1 MTSEAVSQAGTDPLA
16 QAEQAL
22 DALDN
27 LPLERHPQ
35 VFTRFDELL
44 RDALESPPQVGSG

>member
-1 MTSEAVSQAGTDPLA
+1 MTAEQPNLPVADPLTL
-16 QAEQAL
+16 AEQAL
-22 DALDN
+22 DALGS

-35 VFTRFDELL
+35 IFSRFDELL